1 MMLDLDQG
9 SHSAKYMI
17 KNENTHKV
25 VVWVA
30 LLCLIIRRLLPLI
43 AWCWLLRLTRQ
54 GKRGSSIVSLV
65 FSDKSARVAISR
77 YALGSKLSGAVM
89 RQFSIVTRINIAL
102 ACIVTLAIGTML
114 ASYWLSDKT
123 DSDAYAV
130 NVAGS
135 LRMQSYRLA
144 WLTLQQD
151 EVKLEQAREQFS
163 LSWQH
168 PVFKRFLHNDKIVQQ
183 FDAAQQHWQKIGPLL
198 QQKPLDMQQLERQL
212 QQQIQLLE
220 DLVFYIQQD
229 AEYKVRSFRTLQLV
243 ALLATVLLSAI
254 VIYWLKVM
262 VQQPLEDLTK
272 GARQVAMGDF
282 THRVNVAN
290 NDELGALAHSF
301 NKMSDSIAYMYGNL
315 EKRVEEQTEALQHTN
330 TTLRFLYNTAQRIS
344 EHAPEYV
351 DFNQIVAELK
361 TVVKVDDLELCL
373 FTEEGDK
380 PYMQVL
386 PGDSSDDPCAQ
397 ENCGDCLSLPQLSGC
412 NSNSYNYLLHRDKK
426 KYGVL
431 VARITEGQLDRW
443 QQKLLASVA
452 DQLALALS
460 LKSEEEQVRRLALMQ
475 ERTVIARELHDSLAQ
490 ALSYLKIQVT
500 RLNKATQKDDK
511 DTIADVSAE
520 LKQGLD
526 AAYRQLRELLT
537 TFRLKVDGAGLHS
550 ALQASVK
557 QLSAQS
563 GMQIKLDYQLTNI
576 PLAPHEEIHLLQI
589 IREAS
594 QNAVH
599 HSAGSEIVISL
610 QQHKGESIVLAIED
624 NGVGIPQSA
633 EKLNHYGLAIMQERS
648 KHLGGTIEIRRRSQ
662 GGTGVYF
669 NFSPE
674 YLQHKQ
680 RA

>member
-1 MMLDLDQG
+1 
-9 SHSAKYMI
+9 
-17 KNENTHKV
+17 
-25 VVWVA
+25 
-30 LLCLIIRRLLPLI
+30 
-43 AWCWLLRLTRQ
+43 
-54 GKRGSSIVSLV
+54 
-65 FSDKSARVAISR
+65 
-77 YALGSKLSGAVM
+77 M

-123 DSDAYAV
+123 DNDAHAV

-135 LRMQSYRLA
+135 LRMQSYRMA

-151 EVKLEQAREQFS
+151 QQQLQAAQAQFNQ
-163 LSWQH
+163 SWQH
-168 PVFKRFLHNDKIVQQ
+168 PVFKRFMHNDTIVSQ
-183 FDAAQQHWQKIGPLL
+183 FEAARQHWL
-198 QQKPLDMQQLERQL
+198 QLEPQL
-212 QQQIQLLE
+212 TQSLLSPQQTAQALSEQIVLLE
-220 DLVFYIQQD
+220 QLVLYIQQD
-229 AEYKVRSFRTLQLV
+229 AEQKVRSFRTLQLV

-262 VQQPLEDLTK
+262 VQQPLEALTQ
-272 GARQVAMGDF
+272 GAKRVAMGDF
-282 THRVNVAN
+282 THRLSIEN
-290 NDELGALAHSF
+290 NDELGTLAHSF
-301 NKMSDSIAYMYGNL
+301 NKMNDSIAYMYGNL
-315 EKRVEEQTEALQHTN
+315 EQRVEQQTEALKHTN

-344 EHAPEYV
+344 ERVPEYA
-351 DFNQIVAELK
+351 DFNHIVTELK
-361 TVVKVDDLELCL
+361 AVVKVDDLELCL

-380 PYMQVL
+380 PYMQLL
-386 PGDSSDDPCAQ
+386 PGDEDSAPCIAVS
-397 ENCGDCLSLPQLSGC
+397 CGDCLSQPQTTGC
-412 NSNSYNYLLHRDKK
+412 NTEQYNYLLQREQK

-431 VARITEGQLDRW
+431 VARVAPGQPLARW
-443 QQKLLASVA
+443 QQQLLTSVA

-460 LKSEEEQVRRLALMQ
+460 SKSEEEQLRRLALMQ

-511 DTIADVSAE
+511 AIIADVSSE

-537 TFRLKVDGAGLHS
+537 TFRLKVDGAGLFS
-550 ALQASVK
+550 ALQTTVK
-557 QLSAQS
+557 QLTEQS
-563 GMQIKLDYQLTNI
+563 DLQIRLDYQLANV

-599 HSAGSEIVISL
+599 HSQGTELLISL
-610 QQHKGESIVLAIED
+610 HHSSDGIRLAVED
-624 NGVGIPQSA
+624 NGIGIPASA

-648 KHLGGTIEIRRRSQ
+648 KHLGGQIVIKPRSS

-669 NFSPE
+669 SFTPE
-674 YLQHKQ
+674 YLLQQ
-680 RA
+680 QTA